1 MAKVDPEKQK
11 ELQQRYLEFQLIEQ
25 QSRQIE
31 KQLQVLEN
39 QLVEIISIQLS
50 LDELKDSKLDSE
62 ILVPV
67 SNGIF
72 VKGELKENKELL
84 VNVGSNTIVVKSIE
98 ETKELIGKQQ
108 VEINQIKMQLLAEME
123 KLNNR
128 AMELQDELEKLIKD

>member
-1 MAKVDPEKQK
+1 MANVDQEKQK

-39 QLVEIISIQLS
+39 QLVEITSVQLS
-50 LDELKDSKLDSE
+50 LDDLKEAKIGSE
-62 ILVPV
+62 IMVPV

-72 VKGELKENKELL
+72 VKGELKENRELL
-84 VNVGSNTIVVKSIE
+84 VNVGSNTVVVKTVE

-108 VEINQIKMQLLAEME
+108 TEINQIKMQLLAEME
-123 KLNNR
+123 KMNNR
-128 AMELQDELEKLIKD
+128 AMELQVELEKLVQ

>member
-1 MAKVDPEKQK
+1 MAKVDQEKQK

-39 QLVEIISIQLS
+39 QLVEITGVQLS
-50 LDELKDSKLDSE
+50 LDDLKEAKIGSE
-62 ILVPV
+62 IMVPV

-72 VKGELKENKELL
+72 VKGEVKENKELL
-84 VNVGSNTIVVKSIE
+84 VNVGSNIVVAKSVE

-108 VEINQIKMQLLAEME
+108 TEINQIKMQLLSEME
-123 KLNNR
+123 KMNNR
-128 AMELQDELEKLIKD
+128 AMELQDELEKLVQ